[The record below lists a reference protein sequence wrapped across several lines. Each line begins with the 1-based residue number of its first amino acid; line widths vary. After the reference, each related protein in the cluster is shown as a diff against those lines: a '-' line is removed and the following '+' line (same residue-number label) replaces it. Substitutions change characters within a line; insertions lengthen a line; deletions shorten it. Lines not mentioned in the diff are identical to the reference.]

1 MNKQEFKSA
10 YNKIALSE
18 EFKTQAKAKLVEQF
32 GKAEEKYPSDN
43 VIEEHQATEIKLTP
57 KRRNPWKAVAGIG
70 TAAAVVGLGIWGGS
84 IWLDRTQNPLDDQPT
99 TEVSETVETNESV
112 DIPSD
117 MELHRITFPA
127 YYYDL
132 DSKLYNPAM
141 DMYPF
146 GLTIALPQE
155 WDIVVPN
162 GDDAMGVSMVFIMD
176 GEECIGAIDCGIY
189 SKFDDVEFGD
199 PSYNQTILTNI
210 MARKE
215 KPMEFYDD
223 FTTAEKVT
231 GEWSMQPFGIRAVT
245 DDVIVRSDDSM
256 AVATCTMYRNY
267 GGMENA
273 DVLHYGSGILSYTA
287 YPYEYAYA
295 CFADVLDEKLL
306 NDIVSSI
313 ELTTTALEQQSV
325 TFPAYYDNETEYNKD
340 IFSAVPFE
348 LDITLPEKWEIVVP
362 EKEQRSGFSAVD
374 IVADGEI
381 VGSIDFNI
389 YDKYEG
395 MEYGEPNYHQMVFNQ
410 LFLGSVINW
419 NADYTEVKT
428 DGWLKSATCSIYH
441 NDSADGRNDDVEY
454 TSGILAYRDDM
465 QVYVNI
471 SFTSE
476 LDPKLHTMIAE
487 SVSITESTAG
497 LAYRLAKIMIEQE
510 SDLRYNTETDL
521 CMDVVEF
528 PCGTYVAVEFPNDSG
543 DSTISTYE
551 IRNGRINGRL
561 SFYPIIMYAFEDSFI
576 YKEYTVLPNGR
587 HQERY
592 IHYVPDAD
600 STYDTFEIIAEF
612 EYSLPPDDE
621 WQIAYDIIGNMG
633 DGDVSLTPDEMIEC
647 EIKITEDC
655 THISTF
661 NLGRIQHTECN
672 AQDLATIIRQSL
684 YAMESLPE
692 EEPVPMPPNLYLD
705 AEGAERPLLMCSYT
719 WGEGLDEFHHD
730 GWTIEDAVQMLKNPI
745 YPASWFDDARL
756 IVPEGGVITSVNLH
770 TDELHYTELQ
780 FTADGAIILPEAP
793 VGEHIRVTVDYPEG
807 ACEYLMTVDFPET
820 SEPPAV
826 TLNGKELTIGSY
838 IWNGELS
845 GDHPRNA
852 DIWQMFLSGELL
864 TVTDESTIQLTMPEG
879 ARLLDAI
886 CFGEDMESEMMLG
899 CEENGEVRLPTAS
912 TKNEGV
918 IRLGVEYPDGSVSYW
933 VGFTNTV
940 SDTRLSE
947 SIAAVASYG
956 TEFEL
961 RQSKSGWDDPSLFT
975 LSESEYIELALPE
988 NAKITSARATD
999 LEDGD
1004 HELIFTEDGKV
1015 WMPYFDRMII
1025 SITVATDQEEA
1036 EYQFIHRSCDAPV
1049 LAVYSEENDVDF
1061 AAFCSYWGWAYLV
1074 YEANEEDFGYE
1085 QALAMHNSDGFYD
1098 LCDVGEIKLDLPAY
1112 TTNVH
1117 VEYYDE
1123 NGNAHEIKP
1132 TEHGTYTMPD
1142 MTSPAMIKVTLKCMG
1157 TCEYWFSHYW
1167 STCGTEE
1174 LELEDLENPPDVQI
1188 IAGENTVTPATASC
1202 YWIYGDEELYAD
1214 AMWIIDAE
1222 NEGKVP
1228 HISAAELD
1236 GIMVEIPHAG
1246 QLISA
1251 FIESEDAQQEL
1262 EITSKGWIFL
1272 PDEPI
1277 GYLVRIKVIYYT
1289 QGNCEYYFALDD
1301 YYTPQA

>member
-18 EFKTQAKAKLVEQF
+18 EFKAQAKAKLVEQF
-32 GKAEEKYPSDN
+32 GKAEEKYPCDN
-43 VIEEHQATEIKLTP
+43 VIEEHPAVAIKLTP
-57 KRRNPWKAVAGIG
+57 KRRNPWKAMIG
-70 TAAAVVGLGIWGGS
+70 VGSAAAVIGLGIWGGS
-84 IWLDRTQNPLDDQPT
+84 VWLDRTQNPLDDQPT
-99 TEVSETVETNESV
+99 TEVSETSETNESV
-112 DIPSD
+112 DIASD

-132 DSKLYNPAM
+132 DSKLYNAAM
-141 DMYPF
+141 DMEPF

-155 WDIVVPN
+155 WDIVIPR
-162 GDDAMGVSMVFIMD
+162 GDDTMGVSMVFIMD
-176 GEECIGAIDCGIY
+176 GEECVGAIDCGIY

-210 MARKE
+210 MARKG

-245 DDVIVRSDDSM
+245 DDVIVRSDDST
-256 AVATCTMYRNY
+256 AVVTCTMYRNY

-273 DVLHYGSGILSYTA
+273 DVLHYGSGILAYSA

-295 CFADVLDEKLL
+295 CFADELDETLL

-313 ELTTTALEQQSV
+313 ELTTALEQQSV
-325 TFPAYYDNETEYNKD
+325 TFPAYYDNQTEYNKNV
-340 IFSAVPFE
+340 FSAVPFE
-348 LDITLPEKWEIVVP
+348 LDISLPERWEIVVP
-362 EKEQRSGFSAVD
+362 EKEQRCGFSAVD

-381 VGSIDFNI
+381 IGTIDFNV

-395 MEYGEPNYHQMVFNQ
+395 IEYGEPNYHQMVFNQ
-410 LFLGSVINW
+410 LFLGSVVNW

-428 DGWLKSATCSIYH
+428 DGWLKSATCSVYH
-441 NDSADGRNDDVEY
+441 DPANGYADDVEY
-454 TSGILAYRDDM
+454 TSGILAYEDDM

-487 SVSITESTAG
+487 SVSITESTEA
-497 LAYRLAKIMIEQE
+497 LADRLAEIMIEQE
-510 SDLRYNTETDL
+510 SGLRYNTETDL
-521 CMDVVEF
+521 RIDAVDI
-528 PCGTYVAVEFPNDSG
+528 PCGTYIAVEFPSDSG
-543 DSTISTYE
+543 DSIISTYE

-561 SFYPIIMYAFEDSFI
+561 SFYPTIMYAFEDSFI
-576 YKEYTVLPNGR
+576 YKECTVLPNGR

-592 IHYVPDAD
+592 IHYVPDVD
-600 STYDTFEIIAEF
+600 RTYDTFEIIAEF

-621 WQIAYDIIGNMG
+621 WQMAYDIIGNMG
-633 DGDVSLTPDEMIEC
+633 DGDVSLTPDEMIDC
-647 EIKITEDC
+647 EIEITEDC
-655 THISTF
+655 THITTF
-661 NLGRIQHTECN
+661 NFGRIQHTECN

-684 YAMESLPE
+684 YGMESLPE
-692 EEPVPMPPNLYLD
+692 EEPTPMPPNLYLN

-719 WGEGLDEFHHD
+719 WGEGPDEFHHD
-730 GWTIEDAVQMLKNPI
+730 GWTIEDAVQAFKNPI

-756 IVPEGGVITSVNLH
+756 IIPEGGVITSVNLH
-770 TDELHYTELQ
+770 TDELHYIELQ
-780 FTADGAIILPEAP
+780 FTADGAIILPEEP
-793 VGEHIRVTVDYPEG
+793 VGEHIRVTIEYPEG
-807 ACEYLMTVDFPET
+807 ACEYLMTKDFPET
-820 SEPPAV
+820 AEPPAI
-826 TLNGKELTIGSY
+826 TLNGNKLTMGSY
-838 IWNGELS
+838 IWNGTLS
-845 GDHPRNA
+845 GDHPLNV
-852 DIWQMFLSGELL
+852 DVWQMFQSGELL
-864 TVTDESTIQLTMPEG
+864 TVMDESTIQLTMPEG

-899 CEENGEVRLPTAS
+899 SEESGEVRLPAAT

-933 VGFTNTV
+933 LGFTNSTIE
-940 SDTRLSE
+940 THLGE

-961 RQSKSGWDDPSLFT
+961 KQSKSGWDDSSLFT

-988 NAKITSARATD
+988 NVKITNARAID
-999 LEDGD
+999 LEDGSHD
-1004 HELIFTEDGKV
+1004 LIFTDDGKV
-1015 WMPYFDRMII
+1015 WMPYFDRMVI
-1025 SITVATDQEEA
+1025 SVTVASDKEES
-1036 EYQFIHRSCDAPV
+1036 EYQFIHSSCDAPV
-1049 LAVYSEENDVDF
+1049 LVVYSEENDIDF
-1061 AAFCSYWGWAYLV
+1061 AAFCSYWGWAYMV
-1074 YEANEEDFGYE
+1074 YEANEDGFGYE
-1085 QALAMHNSDGFYD
+1085 QALAMHNRNGFFD
-1098 LCDVGEIKLDLPAY
+1098 LCDVGEIKLALPAY
-1112 TTNVH
+1112 TKNAH

-1123 NGNAHEIKP
+1123 NGIAHEIKP
-1132 TEHGTYTMPD
+1132 TERDTYIMPD
-1142 MTSPAMIKVTLKCMG
+1142 MTSPAMIKVTIKCMG
-1157 TCEYWFSHYW
+1157 TCEYWFSHYR

-1188 IAGENTVTPATASC
+1188 IAGDNTVTPSMASS

-1228 HISAAELD
+1228 HISAPTS
-1236 GIMVEIPHAG
+1236 GSITVQIPHG
-1246 QLISA
+1246 GKLQSA
-1251 FIESEDAQQEL
+1251 VIENESGLQTL
-1262 EITSKGWIFL
+1262 EIIPDGVITL
-1272 PDEPI
+1272 PADPI
-1277 GYLVRIKVIYYT
+1277 GYLFRINVTYS
-1289 QGNCEYYFALDD
+1289 QGNCQYYFALDD